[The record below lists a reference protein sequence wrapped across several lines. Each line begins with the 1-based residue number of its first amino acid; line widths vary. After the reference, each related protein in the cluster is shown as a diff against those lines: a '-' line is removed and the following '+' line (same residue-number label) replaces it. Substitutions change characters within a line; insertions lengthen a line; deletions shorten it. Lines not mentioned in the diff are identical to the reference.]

1 MNKGIYVIKNRVN
14 NKIYVGSSVNTSYR
28 WSMHKSQLE
37 RNIHSNK
44 KLQNSYNKYGKEN
57 FQFEII
63 DKCENNLLLERE
75 QYWID
80 LLQPWFNIC
89 KVAGRMDGYKHS
101 EETINKIKAT
111 KLLWTEDR
119 KKEVRLNQSNK
130 NIGKPWSEARRLA
143 FKTQKKT
150 GRFGFSHSEE
160 TKKKMSESKK
170 GKTTWNKGLTRKTD
184 KRVDRVARMKEKK

>member
-1 MNKGIYVIKNRVN
+1 M
-14 NKIYVGSSVNTSYR
+14 
-28 WSMHKSQLE
+28 
-37 RNIHSNK
+37 
-44 KLQNSYNKYGKEN
+44 
-57 FQFEII
+57 
-63 DKCENNLLLERE
+63 
-75 QYWID
+75 
-80 LLQPWFNIC
+80 
-89 KVAGRMDGYKHS
+89 
-101 EETINKIKAT
+101 
-111 KLLWTEDR
+111 WTEDR